1 MSGLN
6 RTAKGIVLVPSVLL
20 GGAFLAAAAWSDGPA
35 ASNKGLALVL
45 GGVLI
50 GGGLLAQLL
59 PEQAQS
65 PEELKGEKLNGEKMN
80 GEKPN
85 VAPLKGYSSNRMKQG
100 DSGEGA

>member
-1 MSGLN
+1 MSLN

-20 GGAFLAAAAWSDGPA
+20 GGAFLAAAAWGDAAA

-59 PEQAQS
+59 PEQADS
-65 PEELKGEKLNGEKMN
+65 PE
-80 GEKPN
+80 KPKDD
-85 VAPLKGYSSNRMKQG
+85 PLKAEMQG

>member
-1 MSGLN
+1 MSLN

-20 GGAFLAAAAWSDGPA
+20 GGALLAAAAWGDAAA

-59 PEQAQS
+59 PEQADS
-65 PEELKGEKLNGEKMN
+65 PGQRDGDKLNAEKQR
-80 GEKPN
+80 E
-85 VAPLKGYSSNRMKQG
+85 
-100 DSGEGA
+100 SGEGA